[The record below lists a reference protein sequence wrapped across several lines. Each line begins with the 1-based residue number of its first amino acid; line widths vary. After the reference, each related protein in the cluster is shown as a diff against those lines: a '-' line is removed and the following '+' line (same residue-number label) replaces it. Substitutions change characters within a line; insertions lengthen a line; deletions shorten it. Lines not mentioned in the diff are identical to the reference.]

1 MPADLTPVL
10 RKVHDAWAKLKA
22 AGRAEVRGDGAKSD
36 ADGRYVQKLK
46 EIAKAALGG
55 INLAQKQRFDDQINA
70 LKAKKVKADK
80 DAIDAAEKVKKA
92 EEALVQANFEY
103 HQTSCN
109 WCSKNSCCL
118 ARQSPDVRTGRLGQS
133 DFDVTG
139 PEIKRGTL
147 LGEIGAAV
155 AA

>member
-22 AGRAEVRGDGAKSD
+22 ARRAEVRADGAKSD

-46 EIAKAALGG
+46 EMAKAALGG

-103 HQTSCN
+103 HQ
-109 WCSKNSCCL
+109 K
-118 ARQSPDVRTGRLGQS
+118 
-133 DFDVTG
+133 
-139 PEIKRGTL
+139 L
-147 LGEIGAAV
+147 LQLVFEK
-155 AA
+155 